1 MKLVIDASNII
12 VESGGF
18 IHLKKILENFNN
30 KKIEVL
36 CVLASKETINRLKIK
51 NKKIKFFTHNYL
63 NKRSRFHLALWRL
76 FYLNRFLKKINC
88 SILFIL
94 GGYFFF

>member
-36 CVLASKETINRLKIK
+36 CVLASKETINKLKIK
-51 NKKIKFFTHNYL
+51 TKIKFFTHNYW
-63 NKRSRFHLALWRL
+63 NKRSRFHLAL
-76 FYLNRFLKKINC
+76 
-88 SILFIL
+88 
-94 GGYFFF
+94 